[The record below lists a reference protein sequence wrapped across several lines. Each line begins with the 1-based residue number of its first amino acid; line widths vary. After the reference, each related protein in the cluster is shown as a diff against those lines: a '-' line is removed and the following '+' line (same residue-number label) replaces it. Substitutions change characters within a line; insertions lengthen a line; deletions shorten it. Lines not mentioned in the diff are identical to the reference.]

1 MGFAFSRASVLVWA
15 MSLADFLGRELVS
28 SLAGLD
34 SSQLF
39 GAWPSGSP
47 GEARKRKRF
56 SPVLYREDHVHPHQ
70 EYCHLMSGRCNFSF
84 QHRTVELKPGDMVAC
99 PGGVHH
105 AETFCSSR
113 SGYRLAWWILLDKEP
128 MFHVRRYR
136 GRGGYDVEYII
147 WLTSLTGYGEERLRV
162 LRELA
167 ARSIRQKPE
176 VATLREAMLSVTLEL
191 YRQILKGGETP
202 FDARAELV
210 RKMTDF
216 VRNHAARPLT
226 LADVAKAV
234 HMSPNYLTSLFR
246 SQTGT
251 SLGRFILTER
261 IALAQRMLR
270 QPLSSVK
277 SVGLDVGFSDPFT
290 FSRAFKRITGL
301 APRSWLQS
309 QGIGREG
316 GS

>member
-1 MGFAFSRASVLVWA
+1 

-34 SSQLF
+34 SKQLF
-39 GAWPSGSP
+39 GAWVGGNPS
-47 GEARKRKRF
+47 EARKRTRF
-56 SPVLYREDHVHPHQ
+56 NGGFYREDHVHPHQ
-70 EYCHLMSGRCNFSF
+70 EYCQLISGRCRFSF
-84 QHRTVELKPGDMVAC
+84 EHRTAELKPGDMVAC

-105 AETFCSSR
+105 AETFFSSR
-113 SGYRLAWWILLDKEP
+113 SSYRLAWWILLEKEP

-147 WLTSLTGYGEERLRV
+147 WLTQLSGYGEERLRV

-167 ARSIRQKPE
+167 ARSTRQRPPIE
-176 VATLREAMLSVTLEL
+176 VLREALLSVTLEL
-191 YRQILKGGETP
+191 YRQILKSGETP

-216 VRNHAARPLT
+216 VRAHSARPLA

-234 HMSPNYLTSLFR
+234 HMSPNYLTSLYH
-246 SQTGT
+246 SQTGV

-270 QPLSSVK
+270 QPLASVK

-309 QGIGREG
+309 QAISREPG
-316 GS
+316 G